1 MLGRGRGG
9 TYNCPPKKGGTTAY
23 LNAGGKD
30 LVKREWLTMQVTRG
44 ITDGRDP

>member
-1 MLGRGRGG
+1 MLGRGRVG
-9 TYNCPPKKGGTTAY
+9 TYNCSPEKGGTTAY